1 MAKNKLVKGNKGV
14 ISFEKD
20 EKKSIIIALVV
31 SAVVVLATVLAII
44 AIRKGMGI
52 PVGTTTSEEV
62 VDTYTVTD
70 TITEDGSII
79 VTNQEELDAKL
90 TASTTDDTI
99 GSITIQ
105 TEEEQSLEIPEGDYS
120 QVALNIDA
128 PFTEVSNYANFNT
141 INISQISANTWIEHA
156 QGNNLILQAM
166 SCHVV
171 VETDG
176 VVESISNINYGSTLA
191 IEIYGKVNELSLE
204 AEDSI
209 SSISVEGTLG
219 NLDVYSKTNL
229 AISGSGGANIPVK
242 MQSGAD
248 GSIIKATVPIDL
260 ETSGTVDLYMQEGS
274 EASNLVITNPDVI
287 TNLYNNTTTDLNIKD
302 PDNKEITVSSGEAKS
317 FGEIKQPETPADT
330 SSSSNTG
337 SGSGSSSSSSSSSGS
352 SSGGNSTVSS
362 GSTGSRSSGSSSS
375 SSSSTETTVTP
386 TPTPTPKPTATPTP
400 TPKPTPTPTPKATP
414 TPTPK
419 TDLEKQ
425 VEEQKSIIDGLKE
438 TIANLTT
445 SSEETKEQL
454 DAANEQLA
462 DLDERIAQKIKEAAW
477 NSTISDELLYNPAYK
492 TKASEEGAVEFRFS
506 GTSDYLTP
514 QRYPSKNPN
523 NAEYIGIENHQSSN
537 KSYLVQLYYY
547 YFIDKETGDGTVT
560 AWNEFKTS
568 KAAVINPGE
577 KWIFARPKAQNPNAT
592 KYLIE
597 IIVTEKGPG
606 EYFFIQYEPIY
617 DNGEFTV
624 CMKNVEDIENKDF
637 HYIQEMFLDQGQVVG
652 VTTYNVNDLVENAIT
667 DMDIDVNNAV
677 RTQLFN
683 SSTSDEEPHLDYIF
697 TAPEGMEH
705 LDWLVFVS

>member
-120 QVALNIDA
+120 QVALNVDA

-171 VETDG
+171 VESDG

-191 IEIYGKVNELSLE
+191 IEIYGTVNELSLE

-229 AISGSGGANIPVK
+229 AISGSGGKNVPVK

-317 FGEIKQPETPADT
+317 FGEIKQSETPADT

-337 SGSGSSSSSSSSSGS
+337 SGSGSSSSSGSSSGS
-352 SSGGNSTVSS
+352 NSTVSS

-375 SSSSTETTVTP
+375 SSSSTATTVTP
-386 TPTPTPKPTATPTP
+386 TPTPTPKPTATPTPTP

-438 TIANLTT
+438 TIEKLTT

-492 TKASEEGAVEFRFS
+492 RMASEEGEVVFRFEGS
-506 GTSDYLTP
+506 KDSFEKPIQYA
-514 QRYPSKNPN
+514 SKNSS
-523 NAEYIGIENHQSSN
+523 NAEYIGIKNKTDSD

-547 YFIDKETGDGTVT
+547 YFIEKDNGDGKVIV
-560 AWNEFKTS
+560 WNEFKAS
-568 KAAVINPGE
+568 KAAVLNPGAI
-577 KWIFARPKAQNPNAT
+577 WIYNRPNANNPDAR

-597 IIVTEKGPG
+597 VVATETEKGTPIVQPNKNDDG
-606 EYFFIQYEPIY
+606 DYESNP
-617 DNGEFTV
+617 
-624 CMKNVEDIENKDF
+624 ENMADF
-637 HYIQEMFLDQGQVVG
+637 QYIQALFVDEQDQAVG
-652 VTTYNVNDLVENAIT
+652 LTTYNIKDKEENAIT
-667 DMDIDVNNAV
+667 DMNIDVNNAV
-677 RTQLFN
+677 KESETGYDF
-683 SSTSDEEPHLDYIF
+683 TYPEEF
-697 TAPEGMEH
+697 TN
-705 LDWLVFVS
+705 LKCLLFVS